1 MNTHAVRSAVLIL
14 IALWPV
20 LGATGLVV
28 WIDSPLAG
36 ALVALL
42 SWLPVVG
49 LVVAGLV
56 RAYPHSSF
64 GAANVVTTLRAA
76 AVVALLILLFRPGPI
91 PLPSWEMAILA
102 GGILALDGLDGFLAR
117 RQGTVSAFG
126 ARFDVE
132 VDSAFALILCCLIW
146 KSDVAGASIFALG
159 LLRYVFVVA
168 AAFEP
173 RLRAPLPP
181 SMLRKAICVLQIGT
195 LCLLLVPVLP
205 EPVAVALQATATA
218 ALVWSFGR
226 DVIWLVRTG
235 PAQRARQSQATPGS
249 APKMQA
255 KP

>member
-1 MNTHAVRSAVLIL
+1 M
-14 IALWPV
+14 
-20 LGATGLVV
+20 LGATGLMV
-28 WIDSPLAG
+28 WIGSPVAG
-36 ALVALL
+36 TLVALL

-49 LVVAGLV
+49 LVIAGLV
-56 RAYPHSSF
+56 RAYPHSAF
-64 GAANVVTTLRAA
+64 GAANTVTTLRAA
-76 AVVALLILLFRPGPI
+76 AVVALLVLLFRPGPI

-132 VDSAFALILCCLIW
+132 VDAAFALILCCLIW
-146 KSDVAGASIFALG
+146 KSGVAGASIFALG

-168 AAFEP
+168 AVFEP

-205 EPVAVALQATATA
+205 EPVAVAFQAAATA

-226 DVIWLVRTG
+226 DVFWLMRTG
-235 PAQRARQSQATPGS
+235 PAQRARQTQTTPGS
-249 APKMQA
+249 APRMQI